1 MSNKTKT
8 NYDDQLLK
16 LLAMRC
22 LYNFDEIT
30 QDQMKETFNFL
41 EEKYSK
47 KDLEFLRQIGDIA
60 REFQTEYNSIKEQDS
75 TYQRTK

>member
-1 MSNKTKT
+1 MDNQVKNDINESKK
-8 NYDDQLLK
+8 
-16 LLAMRC
+16 
-22 LYNFDEIT
+22 EIV
-30 QDQMKETFNFL
+30 F